1 MNINALRVLIWKDL
15 KLFFSDRRAMMLTLL
30 VPVGIASFFG
40 AILGGGPRRSEQSAK
55 TPVLVVD
62 ADRSKVSQ
70 EIVANLKKED
80 MIHLQTAT
88 LQAARD
94 SVLKGK
100 TTAALVLPANFGR
113 DASRA
118 MFRGKKPV
126 VQLLYD
132 PSHNVEMQMLRG
144 VLVQQ
149 VIQVVSKSAF
159 SPESAPVNFD
169 EQLKNLQS
177 DPAVNPQDKAA
188 LKELFGSLKRYY
200 SSSNG
205 RAAPSGGP
213 GAGLQMPYEVKE
225 EAVTATRSGQEWS
238 GAAHTFCGMAV
249 QGLLFWA
256 IDAGIGILRE
266 RQKGL
271 WKRLRAA
278 PVSRGLLLG
287 GKIGSSTLIS
297 LFTLLV
303 VFGWGAL
310 FFHVRVLGSV
320 LGFLAV
326 CLSTALM
333 AATFGLLIAT
343 LGRTEQQSR
352 GYAIPAVLAMA
363 SLGGVWFPVFL
374 MPQWVQTLSLVI
386 PARWAVDGFD
396 AVTWRGLGLD
406 AALRSSLILLGFA
419 AAFWLIARLRFQ
431 WEADGQ

>member
-1 MNINALRVLIWKDL
+1 V
-15 KLFFSDRRAMMLTLL
+15 
-30 VPVGIASFFG
+30 
-40 AILGGGPRRSEQSAK
+40 
-55 TPVLVVD
+55 
-62 ADRSKVSQ
+62 
-70 EIVANLKKED
+70 
-80 MIHLQTAT
+80 QTAT

-118 MFRGKKPV
+118 MFSGKKPV

-132 PSHNVEMQMLRG
+132 PSHNIEMQMLRG
-144 VLVQQ
+144 LLIQQ
-149 VIQVVSKSAF
+149 VVQVVSKSAF
-159 SPESAPVNFD
+159 SPETARLNFD
-169 EQLKNLQS
+169 EQLRGVQS
-177 DPAVNPQDKAA
+177 DPNMNPQDKAA
-188 LKELFGSLKRYY
+188 LKELFGSLEQYY
-200 SSSNG
+200 SSTGG
-205 RAAPSGGP
+205 RVATSTGG
-213 GAGLQMPYEVKE
+213 GLSAGLQMPYEMKE
-225 EAVTATRSGQEWS
+225 EAVTATRSGEQWG

-278 PVSRGLLLG
+278 PLSRSLLLG

-310 FFHVRVLGSV
+310 FFHVRVLGSI

-326 CLSTALM
+326 CVSTALM

-406 AALRSSLILLGFA
+406 AALRSSSVLLVFA
-419 AAFWLIARLRFQ
+419 TAFWLIARLRFR
-431 WEADGQ
+431 WEADG